1 MIGHRYD
8 GEVRELF
15 AAELV
20 TDLDAYGV
28 GNHRICDDLVE
39 RLLLFHDA
47 QDGAKLAK
55 ILKLRLIEEVLR
67 AGSRDVGLFVR
78 ARREASSDHGT
89 AQVFRN
95 AYVVRGA
102 RDFALRDLAK
112 RTVCKA
118 RVERVGETG
127 QVVGPDLRPHFK

>member
-1 MIGHRYD
+1 MLRGWQVIHVREALAQRFGGTGSECQQSRIRHASGPEDREHSERVRSEMIGHRYD

-47 QDGAKLAK
+47 QDGAKLTK
-55 ILKLRLIEEVLR
+55 ILKLRLIEEV
-67 AGSRDVGLFVR
+67 
-78 ARREASSDHGT
+78 
-89 AQVFRN
+89 
-95 AYVVRGA
+95 
-102 RDFALRDLAK
+102 
-112 RTVCKA
+112 
-118 RVERVGETG
+118 
-127 QVVGPDLRPHFK
+127 